1 MPVDAV
7 ASDRPLCAERRY
19 EAGGLRHQH
28 DSSESA
34 ARSPLRQKGIVGVP
48 ALPSGIVTLYLAFRP
63 RCHRVDP
70 NQVWHV
76 HRWCS
81 LFRRLYN
88 PYVLCAAVLV
98 TSRNQTQRF
107 LHWANDREQRK
118 NGRFVPKYWS
128 SRLARSH
135 CCMLNIQDPESALTE
150 ITRRERTHINRLSVL
165 SDPKKDFSNLLKTF
179 DDLIKQTTKQQDAQG
194 KDKAAAQSG
203 VRLLLRTLVD
213 PAEKECFGSRVGKRP
228 HSHVAGASSS
238 THPSKMAKVQTEQK
252 GRGKELSSK
261 CGYS

>member
-1 MPVDAV
+1 
-7 ASDRPLCAERRY
+7 
-19 EAGGLRHQH
+19 
-28 DSSESA
+28 
-34 ARSPLRQKGIVGVP
+34 
-48 ALPSGIVTLYLAFRP
+48 
-63 RCHRVDP
+63 
-70 NQVWHV
+70 
-76 HRWCS
+76 
-81 LFRRLYN
+81 
-88 PYVLCAAVLV
+88 
-98 TSRNQTQRF
+98 
-107 LHWANDREQRK
+107 
-118 NGRFVPKYWS
+118 
-128 SRLARSH
+128 
-135 CCMLNIQDPESALTE
+135 MLNIQDPESALTE

>member
-1 MPVDAV
+1 MKLADYVTSTTQVKVQPVVHLDKKELLEFLRSQVESSPYISPSALAV
-7 ASDRPLCAERRY
+7 IASTQIRCDMY
-19 EAGGLRHQH
+19 IAG
-28 DSSESA
+28 
-34 ARSPLRQKGIVGVP
+34 
-48 ALPSGIVTLYLAFRP
+48 
-63 RCHRVDP
+63 
-70 NQVWHV
+70 V
-76 HRWCS
+76 H
-81 LFRRLYN
+81 FRRLYN

-213 PAEKECFGSRVGKRP
+213 PA
-228 HSHVAGASSS
+228 
-238 THPSKMAKVQTEQK
+238 
-252 GRGKELSSK
+252 
-261 CGYS
+261 